1 MEPPRPHANL
11 TLSSVLP
18 KAAAL
23 SGGKK
28 KIKLLNNLNP
38 ISPEI
43 VFARFKS
50 NLTKKKR
57 GGGGRAKNI
66 SLVSS
71 QKWHGNWPSNEQ
83 GLHKELQQR
92 DETAQ
97 DNYCFLKNTLK

>member
-50 NLTKKKR
+50 NLTKKKKR
-57 GGGGRAKNI
+57 GGGGSKQTNNKKI
-66 SLVSS
+66 TIVPLV
-71 QKWHGNWPSNEQ
+71 HEN
-83 GLHKELQQR
+83 
-92 DETAQ
+92 
-97 DNYCFLKNTLK
+97 